1 MRIVRIVLGL
11 YSLALI
17 GFWWISLWQQLMG
30 NYDTKIEGDTVGV
43 RILLWIPVLVMS
55 VLYLIKK

>member
-17 GFWWISLWQQLMG
+17 GFWWFGLWRQLMA
-30 NYDTKIEGDTVGV
+30 NQDAIIEGDTVGV